1 MQIRKKSVFFRQHG
15 FTLLELLIVVA
26 ILGLVT
32 GAVFSQMGTAQQ
44 RMTTESVKLD
54 DFQQARDFVDQ
65 FFRDINQIGDPN
77 PRIADTTSAL
87 WSPALTTQASYVY
100 ASPYINDNRFAMGL
114 VKIDSAQL
122 RFEGS
127 VNGVGTVQSVIY
139 GVNGS
144 GSCTLCL
151 QRSQVDKIAADPL
164 TGQATN
170 WGTEVNDVVSAVIF
184 KYFLTDGTQ
193 VTTLP
198 VDYTT
203 QAGAQILAN
212 VKTIQINLT
221 IRNPNVMDPKT
232 GQPIETTFEGEV
244 SLNNCSMA
252 AVGSYTEGMSC
263 Y

>member
-1 MQIRKKSVFFRQHG
+1 MKMRPSVVHLRQRG
-15 FTLLELLIVVA
+15 FTLLELLLVLG

-32 GAVFSQMGTAQQ
+32 GAVFSQMGVAQQ
-44 RMTTESVKLD
+44 RMTTEGVKLD
-54 DFQQARDFVDQ
+54 DFQEARDFVDQ
-65 FFRDINQIGDPN
+65 FFRDINEIGDPN
-77 PRIADTTSAL
+77 SRIADTTSLL
-87 WSPALTTQASYVY
+87 WSPALIPQTSYTY
-100 ASPYINDNRFAMGL
+100 ASPYTNDNRFAMGL
-114 VKIDSAQL
+114 VQIDNAQL
-122 RFEGS
+122 RFEGA

-151 QRSQVDKIAADPL
+151 QRSQVDKVTADPL

-170 WGTEVNDVVSAVIF
+170 WGTEVNDVVSTVIF

-203 QAGAQILAN
+203 LAGAQTLAN
-212 VKTIQINLT
+212 IKTIQINLT
-221 IRNPNVMDPKT
+221 IRNPKVMDQKT
-232 GQPIETTFEGEV
+232 GQPIESTFEGEV

-252 AVGSYTEGMSC
+252 AVGTYTQGMSC
-263 Y
+263 N